1 MLQGVYGYPIEI
13 QALFFMALRCA
24 LSMLKHDAEGK
35 ECIERIV
42 KRLDVKAAEVSRD
55 SMAKNL
61 YSKLFDWLVAA
72 INRKI
77 SALGRKFILFFS
89 L

>member
-1 MLQGVYGYPIEI
+1 MMGE
-13 QALFFMALRCA
+13 
-24 LSMLKHDAEGK
+24 K
-35 ECIERIV
+35 IV
-42 KRLDVKAAEVSRD
+42 KHLDIKGAVVSRD

-77 SALGRKFILFFS
+77 SALGKLFDYW
-89 L
+89 